1 MGWLRLLK
9 GDAMTKKEMSRY
21 YWLKHEIQAQ
31 KKRLERLRNKKQ
43 EGIVGDIVNDYKTGK
58 GIPIKIE
65 GIPSD
70 EFSRP
75 VMMRILEEEIEK
87 NIKESEIAMRKIER
101 HIQTIDN
108 PRLREVMRSRFIDC
122 LSWEMVGRKNYI
134 SPDYARQLINKHFN
148 KYKNMCKK
156 R

>member
-1 MGWLRLLK
+1 
-9 GDAMTKKEMSRY
+9 MTKKEMSRY
-21 YWLKHEIQAQ
+21 YWLKHEIQTQ
-31 KKRLERLRNKKQ
+31 KKRLKHLRDKKQ
-43 EGIVGDIVNDYKTGK
+43 EGIVADIVNDYRTGT

-65 GIPSD
+65 GVSSD

-75 VMMRILEEEIEK
+75 VMIHILEEKIKK
-87 NIKESEIAMRKIER
+87 NIKESEIAMREIEEY
-101 HIQTIDN
+101 IQTIDD

-134 SPDYARQLINKHFN
+134 SPDYARQLVNKHFN

-156 R
+156 H

>member
-1 MGWLRLLK
+1 
-9 GDAMTKKEMSRY
+9 MTKKEVSRY
-21 YWLKHEIQAQ
+21 YWLKHEIQTQ
-31 KKRLERLRNKKQ
+31 KKRLKHLRDKKQ
-43 EGIVGDIVNDYKTGK
+43 EGIVADIVNDYRTGT

-65 GIPSD
+65 GVSSD

-75 VMMRILEEEIEK
+75 VMIHILEEKIEK
-87 NIKESEIAMRKIER
+87 NIKESEIAMREIEEY
-101 HIQTIDN
+101 IQTIDD

-134 SPDYARQLINKHFN
+134 SPDYARQLVNKHFN

-156 R
+156 H